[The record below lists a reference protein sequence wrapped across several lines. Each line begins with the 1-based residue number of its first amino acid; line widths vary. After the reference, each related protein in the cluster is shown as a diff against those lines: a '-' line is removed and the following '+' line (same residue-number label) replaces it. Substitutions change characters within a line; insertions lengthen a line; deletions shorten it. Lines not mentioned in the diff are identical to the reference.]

1 MNGSFEN
8 FGDSFISRVMD
19 NDPEIILDP
28 DGNMAWLESLSS
40 QGIKFGL
47 DNMKE
52 LLDRLGNPQEGLRA
66 IHVAGSDGKG
76 SVCAMIESILNASG
90 MRAGAFTSPHV
101 LEFNECIR
109 IEGESV
115 SEGDLVFI
123 LSKIRPI
130 VDSMASDGMQCT
142 QFEVLTAIAFEF
154 FSMVEA
160 DIAVIEVGMG
170 GRLDCTNVIVPDVS
184 VINNV
189 GMEHTGFLGGT
200 LEEIAYQKAG
210 IMKPGVPCVT
220 INRDE
225 VYSCLESYAKEI
237 GCPITRVNPDDIEII
252 SNEVDRVEMIYKGEF
267 YTVGLPGRMQARNA
281 AVAIEAVSCLPE
293 FADTIEPSLSEGL
306 SWVSWPCRMQKLMG
320 EPIII
325 DVTHTLDG
333 AKCLSKDVEEIYGKV
348 VLVLGMLSD
357 KNIDG
362 VSEVL
367 SKLAVK
373 VFIAPPASPRAASPQ
388 DMLEIMRRYHDDVTL
403 CPTVGDALQAA
414 LDSRGDEN
422 VLVTGSFRTAEDA
435 LRWIQS
441 GYAKS

>member
-115 SEGDLVFI
+115 SEGDMVFI

-130 VDSMASDGMQCT
+130 VDSMASDGMKCT

-293 FADTIEPSLSEGL
+293 FADTIEPNLSEGL
-306 SWVSWPCRMQKLMG
+306 SWVSWLPSFHPHPVNVSIQPGNIFLK
-320 EPIII
+320 
-325 DVTHTLDG
+325 T
-333 AKCLSKDVEEIYGKV
+333 
-348 VLVLGMLSD
+348 
-357 KNIDG
+357 KN
-362 VSEVL
+362 
-367 SKLAVK
+367 K
-373 VFIAPPASPRAASPQ
+373 
-388 DMLEIMRRYHDDVTL
+388 
-403 CPTVGDALQAA
+403 
-414 LDSRGDEN
+414 
-422 VLVTGSFRTAEDA
+422 
-435 LRWIQS
+435 
-441 GYAKS
+441 

>member
-1 MNGSFEN
+1 MNNEAG
-8 FGDSFISRVMD
+8 
-19 NDPEIILDP
+19 IILDP
-28 DGNMAWLESLSS
+28 DGNMAWLDGLSG

-47 DNMKE
+47 DNMRE
-52 LLDRLGNPQEGLRA
+52 LLNRLGNPHEGLRT

-76 SVCAMIESILNASG
+76 SVCAMIESMLNASG
-90 MRAGAFTSPHV
+90 FRAAAFTSPHV

-109 IEGESV
+109 IEGEAV
-115 SEGDLVFI
+115 SDRDLVFI

-130 VDSMASDGMQCT
+130 ADSMAAEGMQCT
-142 QFEVLTAIAFEF
+142 QFEILTAVAFEYF
-154 FSMVEA
+154 AMVEA

-189 GMEHTGFLGGT
+189 GMEHTGFLGDT

-220 INRDE
+220 INSDE
-225 VYSCLESYAKEI
+225 VCGYLERFAEEI
-237 GCPITRVNPDDIEII
+237 GCPLKRVDPDDIEVI
-252 SNEVDRVEMIYKGEF
+252 SNEVDSVEMLYKGEL
-267 YTVGLPGRMQARNA
+267 YRVGLPGRMQARNA

-293 FADTIEPSLSEGL
+293 FPDTIEPNVSEGL

-333 AKCLSKDVEEIYGKV
+333 AICLSKDIEEIYGRV

-357 KNIDG
+357 KNISG

-367 SKLAVK
+367 ARLSTK
-373 VFIAPPASPRAASPQ
+373 VFIAPPASPRAASPE
-388 DMLEIMRRYHDDVTL
+388 DMLETMRRYHDDVTL
-403 CPTVGDALQAA
+403 CPTVGDALRAA
-414 LDSRGDEN
+414 LDARGEEN

-435 LRWIQS
+435 LRWIQN
-441 GYAKS
+441 GYARS

>member
-1 MNGSFEN
+1 
-8 FGDSFISRVMD
+8 
-19 NDPEIILDP
+19 
-28 DGNMAWLESLSS
+28 MAWLDGLSGL
-40 QGIKFGL
+40 GIRFGL
-47 DNMKE
+47 DNIKE
-52 LLDRLGNPQEGLRA
+52 LLERLGDPQEGLRT

-101 LEFNECIR
+101 LEINECIR
-109 IEGESV
+109 IEGEAV
-115 SEGDLVFI
+115 TDRDLVFI

-130 VDSMASDGMQCT
+130 VESMAAEGKQCT
-142 QFEVLTAIAFEF
+142 QFEVLTAVAFEF

-170 GRLDCTNVIVPDVS
+170 GRMDCTNVITPDVS

-189 GMEHTGFLGGT
+189 GMEHTGFLGST
-200 LEEIAYQKAG
+200 IEEIAYQKAG

-220 INRDE
+220 INSDE
-225 VYSCLESYAKEI
+225 VYACLESYAAEI
-237 GCPITRVNPDDIEII
+237 GCPLKRVDPGEIEVI
-252 SNEVDRVEMIYKGEF
+252 SNEVDSVEMIYKGEL
-267 YTVGLPGRMQARNA
+267 YKVGLPGRMQARNA

-293 FADTIEPSLSEGL
+293 YLDTIEPNLAEGL

-320 EPIII
+320 EPIIL

-333 AKCLSKDVEEIYGKV
+333 AKCLAKDVEEIYGKV

-357 KNIDG
+357 KNIEG

-367 SKLAVK
+367 SKLSTK
-373 VFIAPPASPRAASPQ
+373 VFIAPPNSPRAASPEE
-388 DMLEIMRRYHDDVTL
+388 MMMIMKRYHGDVTL
-403 CPTVGDALQAA
+403 CPTVGDALKAA
-414 LDSRGDEN
+414 LDERGDEN